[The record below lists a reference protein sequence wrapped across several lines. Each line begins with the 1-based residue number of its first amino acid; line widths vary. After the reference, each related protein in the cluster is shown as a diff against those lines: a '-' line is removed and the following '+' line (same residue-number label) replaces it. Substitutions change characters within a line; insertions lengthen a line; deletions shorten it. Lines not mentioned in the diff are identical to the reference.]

1 MLKIP
6 SIIFTQHQ
14 CVKKYRIPVGDGVR
28 VDDGFREGMEIPMYY
43 DPMIAK
49 LATHGTTRK
58 AAIEKM
64 KWAIQHYDIDGI
76 ETTLDFGS
84 FVMHH
89 DAFVSGK
96 FDTSFV
102 GRYFSKDT
110 YLAQVKRR
118 GQQRLYCQIL
128 TNSGLSGFLAAKLLW
143 VITPSTFHISRISDT
158 GICFGSKG
166 DCRI

>member
-1 MLKIP
+1 MLNP
-6 SIIFTQHQ
+6 FNNFTSIN
-14 CVKKYRIPVGDGVR
+14 VLKKYRIPVGDGVR
-28 VDDGFREGMEIPMYY
+28 VDDGFREGMGIPMYY

-49 LATHGTTRK
+49 LATMVQRK

-102 GRYFSKDT
+102 GRYFSK
-110 YLAQVKRR
+110 
-118 GQQRLYCQIL
+118 IL
-128 TNSGLSGFLAAKLLW
+128 T
-143 VITPSTFHISRISDT
+143 
-158 GICFGSKG
+158 
-166 DCRI
+166 